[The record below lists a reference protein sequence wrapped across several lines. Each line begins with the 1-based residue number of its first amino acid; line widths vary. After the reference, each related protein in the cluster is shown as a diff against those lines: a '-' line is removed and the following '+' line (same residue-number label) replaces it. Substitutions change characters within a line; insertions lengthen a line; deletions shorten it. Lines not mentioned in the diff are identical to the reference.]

1 MNDSNINDNNNNIFG
16 NNSVSQQ
23 PSSFNNNSNMN
34 FNSMSVNNNFTNGMN
49 DSLNANTAFS
59 NNLSSQ
65 SSQNIQFQSNQNM
78 GQTQFQN
85 NFNSQINNQNPNFNN
100 FNQTNNTSF
109 NSTPM
114 NNMNNQSTIQSSPV
128 FSSSYSQQN
137 QVNNNYITDE
147 ELLRAFVGKNYEKL
161 TIKSFNFAGFFFTT
175 FYMFY
180 RKMYGY
186 AILMFLLDLVV
197 LNVIKMTIVT
207 LAFNVIVGLLV
218 NKLYISFARKKIRK
232 IKINNTYKSADE
244 LRDIC
249 TVKGGTSVGSIFLGL
264 LLEIVIAI
272 GAVIIMGIF
281 GLASGFGGLIS
292 SFANGLNF
300 SSNGTYDGMIMTDTS
315 VNIANEFSITVPGKF
330 ENESSDYEYEYNY
343 SSGNGIF
350 DKCKVTMSVPEGYSN
365 AENLINQMSLYYVD
379 DNPTEVTK
387 TNINNIDWYWFS
399 LNDGFGETY
408 YYGTSKNNKVF
419 LLEYDI
425 NEDAASDCDSYRQQI
440 INSIISK

>member
-1 MNDSNINDNNNNIFG
+1 MNDSNNNNNNIFG
-16 NNSVSQQ
+16 NDNLTSQQ
-23 PSSFNNNSNMN
+23 PLAFNNSPNMN
-34 FNSMSVNNNFTNGMN
+34 FNSTSANDNF
-49 DSLNANTAFS
+49 
-59 NNLSSQ
+59 SSQ
-65 SSQNIQFQSNQNM
+65 SLPNDQFQANQNM
-78 GQTQFQN
+78 AQTQFQN
-85 NFNSQINNQNPNFNN
+85 NFNYQINNQNSNFNN
-100 FNQTNNTSF
+100 FNHANNTPY

-114 NNMNNQSTIQSSPV
+114 NNINNQSTIQSTPV

-147 ELLRAFVGKNYEKL
+147 ELLRTFVGKNYEKL
-161 TIKSFNFAGFFFTT
+161 TVKSFNFAGFFFTT

-180 RKMYGY
+180 RKMFGY

-218 NKLYISFARKKIRK
+218 NKIYISFARKKIRK

-292 SFANGLNF
+292 NFANGLNF
-300 SSNGTYDGMIMTDTS
+300 SSNGTYEGMIMTDTS
-315 VNIANEFSITVPGKF
+315 IDIANEFSITVPGKF
-330 ENESSDYEYEYNY
+330 ENESSEYEYEYNY
-343 SSGNGIF
+343 SSGNGMF
-350 DKCKVTMSVPEGYSN
+350 DECKVTMSVPEGYSN
-365 AENLINQMSLYYVD
+365 AENLINQMSSYYVD
-379 DNPTEVTK
+379 DNSTGVTK

-399 LNDGFGETY
+399 LGDGFGETY

-419 LLEYDI
+419 LVEYNI
-425 NEDAASDCDSYRQQI
+425 NEDAASDCDGYRQQI